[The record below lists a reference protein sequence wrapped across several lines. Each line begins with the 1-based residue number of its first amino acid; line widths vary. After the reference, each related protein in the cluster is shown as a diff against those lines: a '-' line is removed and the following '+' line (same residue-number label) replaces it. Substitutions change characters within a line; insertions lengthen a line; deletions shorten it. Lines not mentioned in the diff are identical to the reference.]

1 MPLYVAHNCNVYFCS
16 IDSDSLLLLH
26 FKDASSTPLPVVLAV
41 YSSKYWVWL
50 CLACESD
57 WLMVHSYLP
66 DPVFGCGKSLWHVC
80 VAYLYDCKSW
90 VCYHLHSWEL
100 KKKFQPFSY
109 FCLHCW
115 LGMYPRTGLFT
126 AHLIFYVV
134 WWASAFRLRP
144 VCDVCITSHFW
155 SEL

>member
-1 MPLYVAHNCNVYFCS
+1 MPLYIAHDCNVYFCS

-26 FKDASSTPLPVVLAV
+26 ASSTPLPVVFAV
-41 YSSKYWVWL
+41 YSSKYWVQL

-66 DPVFGCGKSLWHVC
+66 HPVFGCEKSLQHVC
-80 VAYLYDCKSW
+80 IANLYDCKSQ

-100 KKKFQPFSY
+100 KKEIAAIFSFLLPLLTWHVLKSRSLY
-109 FCLHCW
+109 STVNLLCCV
-115 LGMYPRTGLFT
+115 MS
-126 AHLIFYVV
+126 I
-134 WWASAFRLRP
+134 SFRLRP
-144 VCDVCITSHFW
+144 VCEVYITKHFC